1 MALFTKM
8 KTNPMKYL
16 FSIVLIAI
24 VTLVQAQQNDCYLVV
39 GTYSKPKGEG
49 EGIYVYKFNDLTGT
63 ATFINKI
70 ETQNP
75 SYLTFS
81 KNEKFVYAVNQN
93 GSGKPNEA
101 SAFSF
106 NKQSGQLT
114 FINKQNVQGDG
125 PCYITV
131 DNNNKWLF
139 TANYSSGSVSALP
152 LQQDGSIGEIKQ
164 LITHKGSSIV
174 EERQSEPHAHSCVF
188 TPNEKY
194 LMVTDLG
201 TDKIHHY
208 PFAANN
214 DVPLIVDSTKYIQ
227 STPGNGPRHMAFSK
241 KKMYIINEL
250 SGTIDLFLQKKKS
263 WFLHSTISTDSSR
276 KLDKGSADIHLSRDG
291 KFLYVTNRG
300 SYNTIATY
308 SINHN
313 GSLNLIQVIPTN
325 GKTPRNFIVTP
336 SNKFVLVANQNSN
349 NIVIYS
355 RDITTGLLTPTGNE
369 IKVGTPVSLQMI
381 LSN

>member
-1 MALFTKM
+1 
-8 KTNPMKYL
+8 MKYL

-131 DNNNKWLF
+131 DSNNKWLF

-174 EERQSEPHAHSCVF
+174 EKRQSEPHAHSCVF
-188 TPNEKY
+188 THNEKY

-201 TDKIHHY
+201 TDKIHYY

-241 KKMYIINEL
+241 NKMYIINEL

-263 WFLHSTISTDSSR
+263 WFLHSTISTDSSK

-308 SINHN
+308 SINQN
-313 GSLNLIQVIPTN
+313 GSLKLIQVIPTN

-355 RDITTGLLTPTGNE
+355 RDITTGLLTPTRNE
-369 IKVGTPVSLQMI
+369 IKVGTPVSLQMV
-381 LSN
+381 LCN

>member
-1 MALFTKM
+1 MKFVFTILF
-8 KTNPMKYL
+8 L
-16 FSIVLIAI
+16 SITSLIW
-24 VTLVQAQQNDCYLVV
+24 AQQNDCYLVV

-49 EGIYVYKFNDLTGT
+49 EGIYVYKFNDATGT
-63 ATFINKI
+63 ATFVSKI
-70 ETQNP
+70 ETENP

-188 TPNEKY
+188 THNEKY

-201 TDKIHHY
+201 TDKIHYY

-241 KKMYIINEL
+241 NKMYIINEL

-263 WFLHSTISTDSSR
+263 WFLHSTISTDSSK

-308 SINHN
+308 SINQN
-313 GSLNLIQVIPTN
+313 GSLKLIQVIPTN

>member
-1 MALFTKM
+1 
-8 KTNPMKYL
+8 MKYL

-131 DNNNKWLF
+131 DSNNKWLF

-174 EERQSEPHAHSCVF
+174 EKRQSEPHAHSCVF
-188 TPNEKY
+188 THNEKY

-201 TDKIHHY
+201 TDKIHYY

-355 RDITTGLLTPTGNE
+355 RDITTGLLTPTRNE
-369 IKVGTPVSLQMI
+369 IKVGTPVSLQMV
-381 LSN
+381 LCN

>member
-1 MALFTKM
+1 
-8 KTNPMKYL
+8 MKYL

-24 VTLVQAQQNDCYLVV
+24 VTLVQAQQNEYYLVV
-39 GTYSKPKGEG
+39 GTYTKPKGNG
-49 EGIYVYKFNDLTGT
+49 DGIYVYKFNDLTGT
-63 ATFINKI
+63 ATFISKI

-101 SAFSF
+101 SSFSF

-152 LQQDGSIGEIKQ
+152 LQKDGSIGELKQ

-174 EERQSEPHAHSCVF
+174 KKRQDEAHAHSCVF

-214 DVPLIVDSTKYIQ
+214 DIPLIVDSTKYIQ
-227 STPGNGPRHMAFSK
+227 STPGNGPRHMVFSK
-241 KKMYIINEL
+241 NKMYIINEL

-263 WFLHSTISTDSSR
+263 WFLHSTISTDSSK

-308 SINHN
+308 SINQN
-313 GSLNLIQVIPTN
+313 GSLKLIQVIPTN

>member
-1 MALFTKM
+1 
-8 KTNPMKYL
+8 MKYL

-355 RDITTGLLTPTGNE
+355 RDITTGLLTPTRNE
-369 IKVGTPVSLQMI
+369 IKVGTPVSLQMV
-381 LSN
+381 LCN